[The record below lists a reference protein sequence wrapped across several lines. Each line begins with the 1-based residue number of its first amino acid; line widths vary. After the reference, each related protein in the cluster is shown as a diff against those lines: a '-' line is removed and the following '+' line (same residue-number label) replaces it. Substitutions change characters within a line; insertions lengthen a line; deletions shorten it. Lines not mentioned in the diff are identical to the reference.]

1 MYEIIRAVDSP
12 SPNEAAN
19 KLKPSGNASKN
30 RKSPEISDRIDN
42 PKPIQQQPLSD
53 NPSQNTQNTRS
64 KKSVVQETLE
74 GLYNKYV
81 SNSGPTNLDTEVEY
95 QSKFSISDRV
105 VLQSVNGKTIS
116 GTVRW
121 VGPMRAR
128 GKVTIPVVIGIETVS
143 WY

>member
-1 MYEIIRAVDSP
+1 MYEIIKAVDSP

-19 KLKPSGNASKN
+19 KLKPYGNASKN
-30 RKSPEISDRIDN
+30 RRSPELTDRNDN
-42 PKPIQQQPLSD
+42 PEPIQQQPLGD
-53 NPSQNTQNTRS
+53 NPSQNTRS
-64 KKSVVQETLE
+64 KKSVIQETLE

-121 VGPMRAR
+121 IGPMRAR